1 MMSAN
6 RENFDAEQQVLSRLA
21 DVLLRNEQLATEIFG
36 TAASEVELLD
46 EPGPLALRIL
56 VGDVAWHVGVDRY
69 PST

>member
-21 DVLLRNEQLATEIFG
+21 DVLLRDEQLATEIFG
-36 TAASEVELLD
+36 TPASEVELLD